1 MSRGDEKKDRRC
13 GEYPHSRASVCT
25 KRTVLRS
32 SRTSEASERSEAN
45 FAKLPFCVNALRAH
59 GRRGSAPRRRRAA
72 ASGRAARQ
80 GRAAT
85 VARAKPAR
93 AFPYL
98 DTIETACAR
107 RALRKW
113 LCGAVFWGFSL
124 WAMSEDFRKLVDT
137 IGDLEVHKRAAL
149 GMANV
154 GKLSGC
160 VSDAQYARLL
170 ACGSY
175 VGLQYD
181 DAQRLR
187 VTEACFCRARMC
199 PMCAWRK
206 SLRTFVAMQD
216 MVAAMPGYDYILCTV
231 TVPNVGGSA
240 LGDEITRMYRRW
252 RDMVRLPEL
261 RAWCGWLR
269 STEVTYSPA
278 RGDYHPHIHA
288 LVAVKTTYW
297 KSRAYVSQATAQR
310 LWGLG
315 IVDLRR
321 VRDIGR
327 GVAEVA
333 KYAVKPLDV
342 KVSDAEEASEVYRTL
357 HNALHGRRL
366 TQTSGCIRETL
377 RALRVDIEADDT
389 RSVTDEGA
397 PLLALSW
404 DGNRYVANRATRGF
418 AVAGLLESSNQSTQ
432 MQTAAESPGNDQS
445 AAARRRSD
453 GGRERG

>member
-1 MSRGDEKKDRRC
+1 
-13 GEYPHSRASVCT
+13 
-25 KRTVLRS
+25 
-32 SRTSEASERSEAN
+32 
-45 FAKLPFCVNALRAH
+45 
-59 GRRGSAPRRRRAA
+59 
-72 ASGRAARQ
+72 
-80 GRAAT
+80 
-85 VARAKPAR
+85 
-93 AFPYL
+93 
-98 DTIETACAR
+98 
-107 RALRKW
+107 
-113 LCGAVFWGFSL
+113 
-124 WAMSEDFRKLVDT
+124 MSEDLRKLIDV

-154 GKLSGC
+154 GKLAEC

-175 VGLQYD
+175 VGMQYD

-206 SLRTFVAMQD
+206 SLRAFVVVQD

-231 TVPNVGGSA
+231 TVPNVAGAA
-240 LGDEITRMYRRW
+240 LGDTITRMYHRW
-252 RDMVRLPEL
+252 RDMVKLPQL

-288 LVAVKTTYW
+288 LVAVKPTYW
-297 KSRAYVSQATAQR
+297 KSRAYVSHDAAQR

-333 KYAVKPLDV
+333 KYAVKPLDFERV
-342 KVSDAEEASEVYRTL
+342 DAERAAEVYRTL
-357 HNALHGRRL
+357 HDALHGRRL
-366 TQTSGCIRETL
+366 VQTGGCIRDTL
-377 RALRVDIEADDT
+377 RALRVDLEADDT
-389 RSVTDEGA
+389 RSVTDDNA

-404 DGNRYVANRATRGF
+404 DGQRYVMNAATRGF
-418 AVAGLLESSNQSTQ
+418 SSVNEILPNSTNFYKSSNQSIL
-432 MQTAAESPGNDQS
+432 MQSAAENAGNDQS

-453 GGRERG
+453 GGR

>member
-1 MSRGDEKKDRRC
+1 
-13 GEYPHSRASVCT
+13 
-25 KRTVLRS
+25 
-32 SRTSEASERSEAN
+32 
-45 FAKLPFCVNALRAH
+45 
-59 GRRGSAPRRRRAA
+59 
-72 ASGRAARQ
+72 
-80 GRAAT
+80 
-85 VARAKPAR
+85 
-93 AFPYL
+93 
-98 DTIETACAR
+98 
-107 RALRKW
+107 
-113 LCGAVFWGFSL
+113 
-124 WAMSEDFRKLVDT
+124 MSEDFQKLLDV
-137 IGDLEVHKRAAL
+137 IGDLEAHKRAAL
-149 GMANV
+149 GMANI

-175 VGLQYD
+175 VGMQYD

-206 SLRTFVAMQD
+206 SLRAFVVMQD
-216 MVAAMPGYDYILCTV
+216 MVAAMLGYDYILCTV
-231 TVPNVGGSA
+231 TVPNVVGSD

-252 RDMVRLPEL
+252 RDMVKQPEM

-288 LVAVKTTYW
+288 LVAVKPTYW
-297 KSRAYVSQATAQR
+297 KSRAYVSQETAQR

-333 KYAVKPLDV
+333 KYAVKPLDFERV
-342 KVSDAEEASEVYRTL
+342 DAERAAEVYRTL
-357 HNALHGRRL
+357 HDALHGRRL
-366 TQTSGCIRETL
+366 TQTGGCIRDTL
-377 RALRVDIEADDT
+377 RTLRVDLELDDT
-389 RSVTDEGA
+389 RSVTDDNA

-404 DGNRYVANRATRGF
+404 DGQRYVANRATRGF
-418 AVAGLLESSNQSTQ
+418 AVPRFIESSNQSIL
-432 MQTAAESPGNDQS
+432 MQAAAENVGNDQS

-453 GGRERG
+453 GGR

>member
-1 MSRGDEKKDRRC
+1 MCYGAGCPPAGSARPPKADASVARAGGHLAFSAFLGGRRPPYPSWGQGG
-13 GEYPHSRASVCT
+13 GEYAQSRERKSDARQSGT
-25 KRTVLRS
+25 PRAARGWSGGAPRDPQPRKRGG
-32 SRTSEASERSEAN
+32 ERS
-45 FAKLPFCVNALRAH
+45 
-59 GRRGSAPRRRRAA
+59 GRRRRPPLRRDGGFRRGKGTQQRERGGAA
-72 ASGRAARQ
+72 
-80 GRAAT
+80 
-85 VARAKPAR
+85 PAR
-93 AFPYL
+93 GFPYL
-98 DTIETACAR
+98 DTIETSCAR
-107 RALRKW
+107 GVLKIW
-113 LCGAVFWGFSL
+113 LVAGLFCDFSRSE
-124 WAMSEDFRKLVDT
+124 MSEDVRKLIDT

-154 GKLSGC
+154 GKLAGC

-206 SLRTFVAMQD
+206 SLRAFVAMQD

-231 TVPNVGGSA
+231 TVPNVAGAA

-252 RDMVRLPEL
+252 RDMVKQPEL

-288 LVAVKTTYW
+288 LVAVKPMYW
-297 KSRAYVSQATAQR
+297 KSRAYVSQEAAQR

-333 KYAVKPLDV
+333 KYAVKPLDFERV
-342 KVSDAEEASEVYRTL
+342 DAERAAEVYRTL
-357 HNALHGRRL
+357 HDALHGRRL
-366 TQTSGCIRETL
+366 TQTGGCIRDTL
-377 RALRVDIEADDT
+377 RALRVDLEADDT
-389 RSVTDEGA
+389 RSVTDDAA

-404 DGNRYVANRATRGF
+404 DGQRYVMNAATRGF
-418 AVAGLLESSNQSTQ
+418 DEMKGW
-432 MQTAAESPGNDQS
+432 
-445 AAARRRSD
+445 
-453 GGRERG
+453 